1 MTGTVIVD
9 TGPLV
14 AFFDRDEEH
23 HQWVREQTK
32 HLAPGLVTCEAVM
45 AEAAYLLRRASV
57 EPEALL
63 SLIQRGLIMLPFRL
77 EEEVQAVTHLLRRY
91 RNVPMSLADACLVR
105 LSERYGDCTVLTLD
119 SDFRIYRRHGRQVIP
134 VLAPPNV

>member
-1 MTGTVIVD
+1 MTETVIMD

-32 HLAPGLVTCEAVM
+32 RLEPGFVTCEAVM
-45 AEAAYLLRRASV
+45 AEAAYLLRRAAV
-57 EPEALL
+57 EPEVLL
-63 SLIQRGLIMLPFRL
+63 NLIQRQLITLPFRL
-77 EEEVQAVTHLLRRY
+77 EEEVQAVARLLRRY

-105 LSERYGDCTVLTLD
+105 LSELYSDCTVLTLD
-119 SDFRIYRRHGRQVIP
+119 SDFRVYRRHGRQVIP
-134 VLAPPNV
+134 ILAPPNV

>member
-1 MTGTVIVD
+1 MTGIVIVD

-23 HQWVREQTK
+23 HQWVREQAK

-45 AEAAYLLRRASV
+45 AEAAYLLRRAGV

-77 EEEVQAVTHLLRRY
+77 EDEVQAVTHLLRRY
-91 RNVPMSLADACLVR
+91 RNVPMSLAAPCSIHALLQIFADDSGLAFL
-105 LSERYGDCTVLTLD
+105 TVA
-119 SDFRIYRRHGRQVIP
+119 SFGF
-134 VLAPPNV
+134 